1 MESKFTVEEVSE
13 INPKALLADGFNDA
27 ILGMCVQFGQEPVVA
42 YNYNECLEI
51 LKNRDGMSNSEATE
65 YMDYNVVGS
74 YMGINSPVFILK

>member
-1 MESKFTVEEVSE
+1 
-13 INPKALLADGFNDA
+13 
-27 ILGMCVQFGQEPVVA
+27 MCVQFGQEPVVA